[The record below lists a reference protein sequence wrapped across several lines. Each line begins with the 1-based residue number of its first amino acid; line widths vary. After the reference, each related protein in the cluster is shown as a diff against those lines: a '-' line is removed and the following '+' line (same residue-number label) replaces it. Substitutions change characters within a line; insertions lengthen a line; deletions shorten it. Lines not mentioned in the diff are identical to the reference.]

1 MFVIVFLLDVV
12 VAIVILTTVVVDA
25 VTLLAF
31 PLCLWLER
39 KCFFSRIELGAWK
52 SKFPIPLG
60 EPASRIWCLPN
71 PNLANID
78 FPRILGGFRVDTWR
92 TEGNMVC
99 EGRRSVRR
107 GRSVRLEGV
116 N

>member
-12 VAIVILTTVVVDA
+12 VAIVILTTVVVVAVDA

-60 EPASRIWCLPN
+60 ESASRIWCLPN

-78 FPRILGGFRVDTWR
+78 FPRILGGIPSRHLVD
-92 TEGNMVC
+92 
-99 EGRRSVRR
+99 
-107 GRSVRLEGV
+107 
-116 N
+116 